1 MNKLFLVLV
10 LAFSIVSVF
19 AQVKD
24 HREYPGSMKKI
35 ILIDTV
41 ATEVILNKNG
51 DILAILRT
59 IPDYFDDDEIEVEI
73 TTGINTEE
81 ISSVEIIAAEK
92 DARKAPMPSNELFN
106 LEITF
111 KSKTAY
117 IDPLQITYLD
127 RIIADLNSG
136 RIDKVRLFSFVNE
149 PYHLSRLLAER
160 RLEAVTTYM
169 KIKGIDVDSRVIIE
183 NAVEGRNN
191 KIVFIDSN

>member
-1 MNKLFLVLV
+1 MNKLILV
-10 LAFSIVSVF
+10 LALVISIGSLF

-24 HREYPGSMKKI
+24 HSEYPGSMKKV

-51 DILAILRT
+51 DILAIIRT
-59 IPDYFDDDEIEVEI
+59 IPDYFDNNKFAEEITMGVEI
-73 TTGINTEE
+73 ADISSGDIITAERDAQKASRHSNPLINFE
-81 ISSVEIIAAEK
+81 IS
-92 DARKAPMPSNELFN
+92 
-106 LEITF
+106 F

-117 IDPLQITYLD
+117 IDPLQIAYLD
-127 RIIADLNSG
+127 HIIADLNSG

-149 PYHLSRLLAER
+149 PYHLARLLVER

-183 NAVEGRNN
+183 NAVEGKSN